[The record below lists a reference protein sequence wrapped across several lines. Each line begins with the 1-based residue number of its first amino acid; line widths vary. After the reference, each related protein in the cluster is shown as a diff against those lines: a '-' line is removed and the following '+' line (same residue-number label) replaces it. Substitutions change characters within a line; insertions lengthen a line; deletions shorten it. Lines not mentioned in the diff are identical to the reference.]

1 VSGGGP
7 VRQRPPGLFV
17 RDGLYPTGGGAGS
30 AQGPARRGA
39 GGLAAGRAAGGR
51 RPLAAPLWAGAGL
64 GLPRLGRP
72 GGRACLA
79 GRQTLV
85 DMTKGCC
92 TMIRRA
98 AAFACLYL
106 AEDGG
111 AVGQQDGGTG
121 ADDLA
126 APPQAG
132 GDAVAQQPP
141 AAFGQGHGG
150 LLAGGVV

>member
-1 VSGGGP
+1 SPGHHPDPAVSGGGP

-17 RDGLYPTGGGAGS
+17 RDGLYPAGGGDGP

-39 GGLAAGRAAGGR
+39 GNLAAGRAAGGR

-79 GRQTLV
+79 GRQTLI

-92 TMIRRA
+92 TFLRA
-98 AAFACLYL
+98 AAFVLLVY
-106 AEDGG
+106 
-111 AVGQQDGGTG
+111 TW
-121 ADDLA
+121 
-126 APPQAG
+126 PRM
-132 GDAVAQQPP
+132 VA
-141 AAFGQGHGG
+141 
-150 LLAGGVV
+150 L